1 VEVEEE
7 PHARVLRRR
16 EGGDRVAH
24 RARLRLREVVP
35 VAVRV
40 DVAERR
46 APVALVDAVGIDE
59 RDAQHAESRA
69 EVAREVRLRGERL
82 DEAHEPD
89 RSRDL
94 GRMLPSD
101 HDDAIARNAQRDA
114 REAAARVLPPRAI
127 ARVEAVIVYTTTVA
141 LVLFFFI
148 VLIGLAG
155 WIPLYLCWWGRLTP
169 QPPCCAACG
178 HASGDGPGM
187 LADRCAECGCDLNA
201 PNALVYFKRARTPL
215 MLAGIIVGAIVV
227 TLCSLLPLAS
237 ISVLFLAASRQG
249 VLLPTPANNAVPSA
263 SDSTSGSAESAP
275 RVNDDAEPSDSAEAE
290 GTTSQSSK
298 EEDIR

>member
-1 VEVEEE
+1 MPAE
-7 PHARVLRRR
+7 RNGSR
-16 EGGDRVAH
+16 ERWQVS
-24 RARLRLREVVP
+24 P
-35 VAVRV
+35 CCTNTRV
-40 DVAERR
+40 DPLLNATGASRFKQVQRCTPRHAPAHVSR
-46 APVALVDAVGIDE
+46 ATRFTLHIVALI
-59 RDAQHAESRA
+59 
-69 EVAREVRLRGERL
+69 
-82 DEAHEPD
+82 
-89 RSRDL
+89 
-94 GRMLPSD
+94 
-101 HDDAIARNAQRDA
+101 
-114 REAAARVLPPRAI
+114 
-127 ARVEAVIVYTTTVA
+127 
-141 LVLFFFI
+141 LFFFI

-201 PNALVYFKRARTPL
+201 PNALVYFKRARTPI
-215 MLAGIIVGAIVV
+215 MRAGIIVGAIVV

-237 ISVLFLAASRQG
+237 ISVLYYAAGRQG
-249 VLLPTPANNAVPSA
+249 GVLPTPANNAVPSA

-275 RVNDDAEPSDSAEAE
+275 RVNDDAEPSDSAEAD

>member
-1 VEVEEE
+1 MPAE
-7 PHARVLRRR
+7 RNGSR
-16 EGGDRVAH
+16 ERWQVS
-24 RARLRLREVVP
+24 P
-35 VAVRV
+35 CCTNTRV
-40 DVAERR
+40 DPLLNATGASQFKQVQRCTPRHAPAHVSR
-46 APVALVDAVGIDE
+46 ATRFTLHIVALI
-59 RDAQHAESRA
+59 
-69 EVAREVRLRGERL
+69 
-82 DEAHEPD
+82 
-89 RSRDL
+89 
-94 GRMLPSD
+94 
-101 HDDAIARNAQRDA
+101 
-114 REAAARVLPPRAI
+114 
-127 ARVEAVIVYTTTVA
+127 
-141 LVLFFFI
+141 LFFFI

-215 MLAGIIVGAIVV
+215 MRAAIIVGAIVV

-263 SDSTSGSAESAP
+263 SDSTSGSAELAP
-275 RVNDDAEPSDSAEAE
+275 RVNDDAEPSDSAEAD

>member
-1 VEVEEE
+1 MPAERNGSRKGWQVS
-7 PHARVLRRR
+7 PCCTNT
-16 EGGDRVAH
+16 
-24 RARLRLREVVP
+24 
-35 VAVRV
+35 RV
-40 DVAERR
+40 DPLLNATGASQFKQVQRCTPRHAPAHVSR
-46 APVALVDAVGIDE
+46 ATRFTLHIVALI
-59 RDAQHAESRA
+59 
-69 EVAREVRLRGERL
+69 
-82 DEAHEPD
+82 
-89 RSRDL
+89 
-94 GRMLPSD
+94 
-101 HDDAIARNAQRDA
+101 
-114 REAAARVLPPRAI
+114 
-127 ARVEAVIVYTTTVA
+127 
-141 LVLFFFI
+141 LFFFI

-237 ISVLFLAASRQG
+237 FSVLFLAASRQG

-275 RVNDDAEPSDSAEAE
+275 RVNDDAEPSDSAEAD

>member
-1 VEVEEE
+1 MPAERNGSRKGWQVS
-7 PHARVLRRR
+7 PCCTNT
-16 EGGDRVAH
+16 
-24 RARLRLREVVP
+24 
-35 VAVRV
+35 RV
-40 DVAERR
+40 DPLLNATGASQFKQVQRCTPRHAPAHVSR
-46 APVALVDAVGIDE
+46 ATRFTLHIVALI
-59 RDAQHAESRA
+59 
-69 EVAREVRLRGERL
+69 
-82 DEAHEPD
+82 
-89 RSRDL
+89 
-94 GRMLPSD
+94 
-101 HDDAIARNAQRDA
+101 
-114 REAAARVLPPRAI
+114 
-127 ARVEAVIVYTTTVA
+127 
-141 LVLFFFI
+141 LFFFI

-201 PNALVYFKRARTPL
+201 PNALVYFKRARTPI
-215 MLAGIIVGAIVV
+215 MRAGIIVGAIVV

-237 ISVLFLAASRQG
+237 FSVLFLAASRQG

-275 RVNDDAEPSDSAEAE
+275 RVNDDAEPSDSAETD